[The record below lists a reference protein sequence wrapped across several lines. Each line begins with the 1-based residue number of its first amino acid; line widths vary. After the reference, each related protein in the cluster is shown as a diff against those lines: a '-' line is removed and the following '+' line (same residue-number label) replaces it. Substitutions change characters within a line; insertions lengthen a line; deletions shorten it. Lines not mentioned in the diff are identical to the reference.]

1 MTRFALALA
10 LVAAFV
16 ATPALSEEQPPPIQP
31 RSAPN
36 DDPGPTW
43 VATTKATC
51 AGYTVVLWTG
61 ASVEGKPAPQSF
73 WRMYYDK
80 RPRDWKTFKEIN
92 GELYFRG
99 KKCTVDTPAAE
110 TTQAAAKAAIPAE
123 YECGGYRSVPPEAV
137 ERDPVV
143 KTSVVMPSFDVTH
156 TTLAGE
162 TYLRGDQ
169 YRDIR
174 IWSSRKGDYW
184 SGVSIK
190 NPRRTMVGQLAY
202 DGSRGELARLYIEK
216 SFVNGRLERT
226 TTSTCVGAS
235 D

>member
-1 MTRFALALA
+1 MIRFALALA
-10 LVAAFV
+10 ACLML
-16 ATPALSEEQPPPIQP
+16 ATPAHSEEQPPPIQP
-31 RSAPN
+31 RSAPS
-36 DDPGPTW
+36 DDPGPLW
-43 VATTKATC
+43 IATTKANC
-51 AGYTVVLWTG
+51 AGYTVVLWL
-61 ASVEGKPAPQSF
+61 PATDAAREQGSGY

-80 RPRDWKTFKEIN
+80 PPRGLETLKEVK

-110 TTQAAAKAAIPAE
+110 TTQAAAKTATPAD

-137 ERDPVV
+137 ERDPIV
-143 KTSVVMPSFDVTH
+143 KTAVSMPSFGVMH
-156 TTLAGE
+156 ATLAGE
-162 TYLRGDQ
+162 VYQRVDQ
-169 YRDIR
+169 YRGIR
-174 IWSSRKGDYW
+174 IWSDRKGDYW

-202 DGSRGELARLYIEK
+202 DDSRGIMARLYIEK

-226 TTSTCVGAS
+226 TTSTCVETS